1 MAIAK
6 GLTSIL
12 GIGAQASWTASGV
25 NATDKIPFLSE
36 GIDWSPTHVESEM
49 LIGKKSKIGGSIVH
63 LPVGGSIETEVHYD
77 LKQSSNFLG
86 LDMLWGMTCGDK
98 GIFSTSTTF
107 QPADDFKTDVP
118 YMTIAAIVGGIVK
131 EVPNACVNSAS
142 ISGSSGGIITASFD
156 IIGRAMALGDTSG
169 VTNVGGFDPAN
180 TVSEL
185 NFLYDAT
192 NLDSVHSNPATFN
205 DIKFYLA
212 DTVNAIAN
220 TDLFAISDFTININ
234 NNLSGAEQSTVEN
247 SGHTNSFWNID
258 PERNGMR
265 EVTVDFTLPR
275 FESDTLLAWRD
286 NQTDLQLRISSYKS
300 ASEYINFDF
309 PSVRLTS
316 VESPVGGSGLLTQSC
331 SAKAYIPEHSVMKF
345 VNQAGTTISRE
356 FGIETENQR
365 TATPW

>member
-77 LKQSSNFLG
+77 LKASANFLG

-98 GIFSTSTTF
+98 GIYSTSNIF

-118 YMTIAAIVGGIVK
+118 YMTVAAIVGGIVK
-131 EVPNACVNSAS
+131 EIPNACVNSAS
-142 ISGSSGGIITASFD
+142 ISGSSGGILTASFD
-156 IIGRAMALGDTSG
+156 IIGRAMALGDTSAI
-169 VTNVGGFDPAN
+169 TNVGGFDPGN
-180 TVSEL
+180 TVVEL
-185 NFLYDAT
+185 QALYDS
-192 NLDSVHSNPATFN
+192 DEFDYVHSNPATFN
-205 DIKFYLA
+205 DVSFFLG
-212 DTVNAIAN
+212 DTINVLLPGDRM
-220 TDLFAISDFTININ
+220 TISDFTININ
-234 NNLSGAEQSTVEN
+234 NNLSGAEQSSIVN
-247 SGHTNSFWNID
+247 SGHTNAFWNID

-275 FESDTLLAWRD
+275 FDSDTLLAWRD
-286 NQTDLQLRISSYKS
+286 NQTDLQLKLMSYKS
-300 ASEYINFDF
+300 ATENIIFLF
-309 PSVRLTS
+309 PSIRLTS
-316 VESPVGGSGLLTQSC
+316 VDSPVGGSGLLTQSC
-331 SAKAYIPEHSVMKF
+331 SAKAYIPEHSITKF
-345 VNQAGTTISRE
+345 VTQSGVTVNRE

>member
-1 MAIAK
+1 
-6 GLTSIL
+6 
-12 GIGAQASWTASGV
+12 
-25 NATDKIPFLSE
+25 
-36 GIDWSPTHVESEM
+36 
-49 LIGKKSKIGGSIVH
+49 
-63 LPVGGSIETEVHYD
+63 
-77 LKQSSNFLG
+77 
-86 LDMLWGMTCGDK
+86 MTCGDK
-98 GIFSTSTTF
+98 GAYAVTTNVF

-142 ISGSSGGIITASFD
+142 VSGSSGGIVTASFD

-180 TVSEL
+180 TVGEL
-185 NFLYDAT
+185 NGLYDGST
-192 NLDSVHSNPATFN
+192 DLDSVHSNPATFN
-205 DIKFYLA
+205 DVSFYIGN
-212 DTVNAIAN
+212 TVDALGAG
-220 TDLFAISDFTININ
+220 DKFAISDFTININ
-234 NNLSGAEQSTVEN
+234 NNLSGAEQSTTVN

-275 FESDTLLAWRD
+275 FESDTLLTWRD
-286 NQTDLQLRISSYKS
+286 NQTDLQVRIQLHKD
-300 ASEYINFDF
+300 ASNFIYFAF

-345 VNQAGTTISRE
+345 NTQSSVTVNRE

-365 TATPW
+365 TAKPW